1 MIDERW
7 RRLPFTS
14 TSVWSG
20 ARFRSIAGRTTVDA
34 SLIGCVLTANEGIT
48 VRSCSGRLTT
58 PWLVMSAAERTSTG
72 TGEAATVRGR
82 ARVPTTTV
90 SSVNPSS
97 RTCSSSGDSPSARI
111 SSTDMSRAWLS
122 ASYSSSVRSSWT
134 NAVAGRTGVSKM
146 MSALTASVTIN
157 DARDIGISVPLRASR
172 AVRLVDATF
181 AAGRIKADRAP
192 PSRLGC

>member
-34 SLIGCVLTANEGIT
+34 SLIGCVLTANDGTT

-58 PWLVMSAAERTSTG
+58 PWFVMSDAEMTSTG

-97 RTCSSSGDSPSARI
+97 RTCSSPGDSPSARI
-111 SSTDMSRAWLS
+111 SSTDMSRARLS
-122 ASYSSSVRSSWT
+122 ASYSSAVRSSC
-134 NAVAGRTGVSKM
+134 AKAGRPPANV
-146 MSALTASVTIN
+146 MSAATASVTN
-157 DARDIGISVPLRASR
+157 DEARDIGGSVLLLPG
-172 AVRLVDATF
+172 
-181 AAGRIKADRAP
+181 AGGQAGA
-192 PSRLGC
+192 